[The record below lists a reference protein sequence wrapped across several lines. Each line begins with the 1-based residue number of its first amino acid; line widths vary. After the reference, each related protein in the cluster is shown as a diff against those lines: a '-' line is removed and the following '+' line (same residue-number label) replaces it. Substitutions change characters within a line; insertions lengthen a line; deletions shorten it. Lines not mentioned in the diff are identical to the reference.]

1 MLKIL
6 VPVDGSALALK
17 AVRHSVKL
25 IHQGLRASLVLLN
38 VQEPATLY
46 EMVTAP
52 DAEVLARV
60 GAEAGLDMLQEAEA
74 AAVEAAVGYEREVV
88 RGDPAAMITE
98 VAERFHCG
106 LIVMGSHG
114 AGALQTA
121 LLGSVSQAV
130 LRASRIPVMY
140 VKQLED

>member
-6 VPVDGSALALK
+6 VPVDGSALAQR

-25 IHQGLRASLVLLN
+25 VRQGLRAHLVLLN

-60 GAEAGLDMLQEAEA
+60 GAEAGIDMLQPAEA
-74 AAVEAAVGYEREVV
+74 LAAEAGVPYEREVV
-88 RGDPAAMITE
+88 RGDPARMIIE
-98 VAERFHCG
+98 VAERYACG
-106 LIVMGSHG
+106 LIVMGAHG
-114 AGALQTA
+114 TGALRNA
-121 LLGSVSQAV
+121 LLGSVSQEV
-130 LRASRIPVMY
+130 LRASRVPVMY
-140 VKQLED
+140 VKPDED